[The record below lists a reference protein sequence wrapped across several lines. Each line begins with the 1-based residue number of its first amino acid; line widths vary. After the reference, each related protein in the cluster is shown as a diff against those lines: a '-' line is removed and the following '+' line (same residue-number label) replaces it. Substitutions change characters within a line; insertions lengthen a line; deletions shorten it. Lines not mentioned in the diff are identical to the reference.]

1 MFVLIGSGPGIGRST
16 AALFAEKKF
25 DTIVLISRNA
35 ERLEEDKRA
44 VVEQAQKAGR
54 KVEVKTFAVDIV
66 DSKALEKTLNE
77 VGRLGE
83 LEVLLFNAARVE
95 PTELLK
101 TPAEVIMKDF
111 QVRVTFSFV
120 FPTPRLSA
128 VERHG

>member
-25 DTIVLISRNA
+25 DIIVLISRNA

-44 VVEQAQKAGR
+44 VVAQAQKAGR

-66 DSKALEKTLNE
+66 DSKALEKTLKE

-95 PTELLK
+95 PTTLLE
-101 TPAEVIMKDF
+101 TPAEAIMKDF
-111 QVRVTFSFV
+111 QVRGILFF
-120 FPTPRLSA
+120 FCRLS
-128 VERHG
+128 